1 LRKTLILAGALAAL
15 LAAIAAG
22 CGGGGGGG
30 LSKEEYVSKLNAI
43 CIAADERGKEIGEP
57 QSREEFIAKAPR
69 IIDVVGETIGDAKDL
84 GGPPDEI
91 AEPANRFIEIVERQ
105 VEIVEDLLDA
115 ARNNDSAK
123 SQELAAEFEQLSGES
138 DEIATRLGAPDC
150 AEDGTGRPQL
160 TKEEYASQLNALCEG
175 FNRKQEEIGA
185 PQSLAELG
193 EKGDQILDEFNKTI
207 DKARD
212 LKPPDEIADQA
223 NRFIDIGVQQ
233 RDLIK
238 DVIQAAKDNDLQKAQ
253 EIGAK
258 IEPLDAESDRIATQ
272 LGAPACTAD

>member
-1 LRKTLILAGALAAL
+1 LRKTLVLAGALTAL
-15 LAAIAAG
+15 LAALAAG

-43 CIAADERGKEIGEP
+43 CIAADERGKEIGDP

-69 IIDVVGETIGDAKDL
+69 IIDVVGEAIGDAKDL

-91 AEPANRFIEIVERQ
+91 AEPANRFIEIGERQ

-123 SQELAAEFEQLSGES
+123 YQELAAEFERLSGES
-138 DEIATRLGAPDC
+138 DEIATQLGAPDC

-160 TKEEYASQLNALCEG
+160 TKEEYASQLNAICED
-175 FNRKQEEIGA
+175 FNRKQEEIGQ
-185 PQSLAELG
+185 PQSLAELA
-193 EKGDQILDEFNKTI
+193 EKGPQILDEFNKTI

-212 LKPPDEIADQA
+212 LNPPDEIADQA
-223 NRFIDIGVQQ
+223 NRFFELQDQQ
-233 RDLIK
+233 RDLI
-238 DVIQAAKDNDLQKAQ
+238 DDIVQAAKDNDLQKAQ

-258 IEPLDAESDRIATQ
+258 VDPLDAEADRLANE
-272 LGAPACTAD
+272 LGAPACAAD